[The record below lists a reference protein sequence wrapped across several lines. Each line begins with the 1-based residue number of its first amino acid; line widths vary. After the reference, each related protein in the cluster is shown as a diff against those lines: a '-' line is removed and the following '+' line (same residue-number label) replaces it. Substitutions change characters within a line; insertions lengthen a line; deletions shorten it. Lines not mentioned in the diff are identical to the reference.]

1 MPKQIVIEVPDW
13 VNSKIVEDLK
23 KMLTEVLEEKMKS
36 DKVDIDLYRIY
47 FALKYPESKNVK
59 FELDE
64 ELKML
69 REMREKERK
78 RIE

>member
-47 FALKYPESKNVK
+47 FALIYPESKNVK

>member
-13 VNSKIVEDLK
+13 VNSKIIEDLK
-23 KMLTEVLEEKMKS
+23 RMLIEVLEEKMKG

-47 FALKYPESKNVK
+47 FALKYPKTKNVE

-64 ELKML
+64 ELRML

-78 RIE
+78 RVE